1 VSWVAFHTGWITPL
15 ERLATLCRDR
25 GVTLVLDAIQGLGV
39 LPLAMRSLGVDA
51 VVADGHKWLLGPEG
65 AGLMATTPRLRS
77 RLRPVLCGWR
87 NVALASGDFFLRTA
101 EPLEDGRRFEPG
113 ATNEVGIAGLAAAL
127 DLISSVGREEIQSR
141 VETLA
146 RLLTRILLAH
156 GWDVYS
162 PGAAHPVA
170 GIVAA
175 RHPSV
180 PPREAARRLRER
192 RVVCSVRQGYL
203 RLSPHFYITK
213 GELEA
218 FDRILE
224 KVGL

>member
-1 VSWVAFHTGWITPL
+1 M
-15 ERLATLCRDR
+15 
-25 GVTLVLDAIQGLGV
+25 Q
-39 LPLAMRSLGVDA
+39 MRSLGIDA

-65 AGLMATTPRLRS
+65 AGLMATTPRLRA
-77 RLRPVLCGWR
+77 RLHPVLVGWR
-87 NVALASGDFFLRTA
+87 NVAMTSGDLFLRKA
-101 EPLEDGRRFEPG
+101 DPLPDGRRFEPG

-127 DLISSVGREEIQSR
+127 DLISSVGREEIQNR
-141 VETLA
+141 VETLC

-162 PGAAHPVA
+162 PGAGHPIA

-180 PPREAARRLRER
+180 PPRETARRLRER

-224 KVGL
+224 KVGV